1 MKKIPSNVYN
11 QFQLVAKQVLTDL
24 KSKGHVVPVQ
34 EPNGNLKFEKFAV
47 VKNSNGL
54 YSVQSRNITYFENLN
69 LPQTAAI
76 IANNLAL
83 GKFVDTTLVNLDRDY
98 GFKLF
103 EEEVYR
109 RAARR
114 QKNDIDQIVFYNTRR
129 QIAKV
134 QKQAIKDRIMKSFK
148 KLIAIV

>member
-1 MKKIPSNVYN
+1 MKKIPNNVYN

-24 KSKGHVVPVQ
+24 KSKGHVVPVR
-34 EPNGNLKFEKFAV
+34 EPNGSLKFEKFVV
-47 VKNSNGL
+47 VKNDNGL
-54 YSVQSRNITYFENLN
+54 YSVKSKRITHYDNLN

-83 GKFVDTTLVNLDRDY
+83 GQIIDVKLVNLDRDY

-109 RAARR
+109 RAAKR
-114 QKNDIDQIVFYNTRR
+114 QKNNIDQIVFYDTRK

-148 KLIAIV
+148 KLIAIA